1 VSARSR
7 EPVSRRGGPVR
18 PALSRAA
25 IVEAALGVADTDGLD
40 AVSMRRVAEELDTGA
55 SALYVY
61 VENREDLL
69 GAMFDHVMAAVA
81 GASPPAGDWRHRL
94 SWLLLESV
102 TAASGHGG
110 VARVALT
117 SVPGGPNAV
126 AITGRV
132 RDLLAEGGVPE
143 GTIPA
148 ALDLLGLFVTA
159 AALDR
164 VPVAMATAEQH
175 RRHLR
180 WEIDVILTGLT
191 TAGPPGG

>member
-1 VSARSR
+1 VPGEDPDSRGARR
-7 EPVSRRGGPVR
+7 EERERPPR
-18 PALSRAA
+18 PAVLTALDQRVDEQEHGGGGDQHAA
-25 IVEAALGVADTDGLD
+25 AVEAAQGGR
-40 AVSMRRVAEELDTGA
+40 AVR
-55 SALYVY
+55 
-61 VENREDLL
+61 
-69 GAMFDHVMAAVA
+69 
-81 GASPPAGDWRHRL
+81 
-94 SWLLLESV
+94 
-102 TAASGHGG
+102 GHGG

-126 AITGRV
+126 AITRRV
-132 RDLLAEGGVPE
+132 RELLAEGGVPE
-143 GTIPA
+143 GTVPA

-175 RRHLR
+175 RRHLQ